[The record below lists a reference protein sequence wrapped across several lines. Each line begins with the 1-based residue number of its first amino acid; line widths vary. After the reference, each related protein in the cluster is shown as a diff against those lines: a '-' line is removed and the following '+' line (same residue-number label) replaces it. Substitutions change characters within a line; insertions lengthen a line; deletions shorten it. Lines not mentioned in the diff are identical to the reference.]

1 MRKPWPECGCLLG
14 HPGRYRVAR
23 CFLGPRRVVSLRRGR
38 SKSGFAP
45 GVTGNRIVA
54 EDHFLSDKGMG
65 AILTASVA
73 VPGCAIPSV
82 NG

>member
-1 MRKPWPECGCLLG
+1 MRKPWPECGGLLG
-14 HPGRYRVAR
+14 HPGWYRVAR
-23 CFLGPRRVVSLRRGR
+23 CFLGLCRVVSLCWGR

-45 GVTGNRIVA
+45 GITGNRIAA

-73 VPGCAIPSV
+73 VPGCAITPV